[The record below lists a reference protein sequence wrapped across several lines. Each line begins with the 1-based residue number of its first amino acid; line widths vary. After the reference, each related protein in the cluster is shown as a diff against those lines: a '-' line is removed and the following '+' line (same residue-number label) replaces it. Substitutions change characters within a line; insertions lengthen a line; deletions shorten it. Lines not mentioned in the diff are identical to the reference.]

1 MRPIK
6 GAKPLSE
13 ALDELG
19 VRWDT
24 VGGKRTGR
32 VSLPAERAETSAE
45 VETLISLPPSRYVS
59 RPESRF
65 ALGWARSL
73 FLACLFALAL
83 RYCAWCYSIAVELAH
98 HAKLS

>member
-32 VSLPAERAETSAE
+32 VSLPAEKEEQTAE

-59 RPESRF
+59 PESRF
-65 ALGWARSL
+65 ALGWCRSL

>member
-24 VGGKRTGR
+24 VGGKKVGR

-45 VETLISLPPSRYVS
+45 VETLPPSRYVS
-59 RPESRF
+59 RPENRF

-83 RYCAWCYSIAVELAH
+83 RYCAWCYSIAVELVH
-98 HAKLS
+98 RAKLS